1 MEQIVSHYFALG
13 FKAIINKTNQ
23 MNQREKFINAI
34 KDCSLTKIDTDQM
47 EVYARMFTDDL
58 ALEVVNEL
66 YSLKSEFDA
75 LKIERDVLEYK
86 LKQTASA
93 KPPVIRDYKSP
104 SIFELKTGQELC
116 AYLSE
121 ADLQAFKTQLSKNV
135 TGIGLDFIYEYR
147 YPDVETMLK
156 SSFSF
161 SNTDEGFDFWNDM
174 VKRYGNNV

>member
-1 MEQIVSHYFALG
+1 
-13 FKAIINKTNQ
+13 

-47 EVYARMFTDDL
+47 EVYAGMFTDDL
-58 ALEVVNEL
+58 ALEIVSEL

-75 LKIERDVLEYK
+75 LKVERDVLEYK
-86 LKQTASA
+86 LRQTASA

-104 SIFELKTGQELC
+104 SIFELKTGRELF
-116 AYLSE
+116 AKLSD
-121 ADLQAFKTQLSKNV
+121 ADAQAFATQLGKNV
-135 TGIGLDFIYEYR
+135 TGIGIDFVYEYK
-147 YPDVETMLK
+147 YPDVGSMLR